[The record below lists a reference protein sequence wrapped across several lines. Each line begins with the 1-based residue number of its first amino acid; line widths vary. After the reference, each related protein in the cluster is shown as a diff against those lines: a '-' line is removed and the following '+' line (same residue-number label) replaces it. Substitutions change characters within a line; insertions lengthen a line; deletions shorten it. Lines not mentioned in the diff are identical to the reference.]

1 MEKPKKKEILKS
13 DDSVWVR
20 NSIALSY
27 YNKAID
33 EMDTYLA
40 QKDKEI
46 SELVEALE
54 DMIDIV
60 KELRNQGLALG
71 SEYVTKFDM
80 AESALNKHKII
91 NE

>member
-1 MEKPKKKEILKS
+1 
-13 DDSVWVR
+13 
-20 NSIALSY
+20 
-27 YNKAID
+27 
-33 EMDTYLA
+33 
-40 QKDKEI
+40 
-46 SELVEALE
+46 LVEALE

-80 AESALNKHKII
+80 AESALNKHKTI